1 MDKANYVL
9 GFLFTRDNSRVVLIQ
24 KKRPVELAGKWNGV
38 GGHIEE
44 GESSVEAMTREFCEE
59 AGLSIL
65 DWQYR
70 LEYRLNYGTVHI
82 FTAQSDTAKRVCQIE
97 DEAVKL
103 VDVANIRHIDV
114 VPNLHWM
121 IPLLLD
127 EFFVEGNLL
136 GSGV

>member
-9 GFLFTRDNSRVVLIQ
+9 GFLFTENNKRVVLIQ
-24 KKRPVELAGKWNGV
+24 KKRPAELAGKWNGI

-44 GESSVEAMTREFCEE
+44 DESPIEAMTREFREE
-59 AGLSIL
+59 AKLIIHN
-65 DWQYR
+65 WQHRLKYR
-70 LEYRLNYGTVHI
+70 LYYGTVHI
-82 FTAQSDTAKRVCQIE
+82 FTAQSDDANDAVQME
-97 DEAVKL
+97 DEVIKL
-103 VDVANIRHIDV
+103 INVANIRHIDV